1 MNLGEAYAPKEIEER
16 SVCIDGD
23 IGEVLVGLDV
33 RSTKNLDATVSC
45 IYF

>member
-1 MNLGEAYAPKEIEER
+1 MIEER

-33 RSTKNLDATVSC
+33 RSTMNLDATVSC